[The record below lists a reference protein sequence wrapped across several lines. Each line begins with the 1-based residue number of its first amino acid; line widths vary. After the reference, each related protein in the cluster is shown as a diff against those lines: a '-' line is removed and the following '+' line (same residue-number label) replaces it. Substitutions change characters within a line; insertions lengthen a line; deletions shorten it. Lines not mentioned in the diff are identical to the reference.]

1 MEKLLEKNQKY
12 CYDAKVVSIY
22 DGDTIT
28 VEIDLGFNVITK
40 QKIRFYGVNTFEIR
54 GEEREKGLLAKQFV
68 VDRIKDKKIK
78 LYTIKDK
85 TGKYGRYLG
94 IIYYNNMDNKEVNL
108 NLELIENNHGVLYVI

>member
-1 MEKLLEKNQKY
+1 MEKLLEKNLKY

-94 IIYYNNMDNKEVNL
+94 IIYYNDMDNKEVNL
-108 NLELIENNHGVLYVI
+108 NLELIENNHGVLYMI

>member
-40 QKIRFYGVNTFEIR
+40 QKIRFYGINTFEIR

-78 LYTIKDK
+78 LYTIRDK

-94 IIYYNNMDNKEVNL
+94 IIYYIKDDKEINL
-108 NLELIENNHGVLYVI
+108 NLELIENNHGVLYLL

>member
-1 MEKLLEKNQKY
+1 MEKLLEKNDKY

-28 VEIDLGFNVITK
+28 VEINLGFNVITK